1 VGVCVLQHYCSSNKV
16 FAFAGHMVTSESQL
30 NERKIQKKK
39 KKKKKKVTFQ
49 FKYASCCNQLSK
61 VYDKELVNVLH
72 ITSTCQPLYNA
83 EL

>member
-1 VGVCVLQHYCSSNKV
+1 MKGKYK
-16 FAFAGHMVTSESQL
+16 
-30 NERKIQKKK
+30 KKKK

>member
-1 VGVCVLQHYCSSNKV
+1 MGVCVLQHYCSSNKV

-30 NERKIQKKK
+30 NERKIQ
-39 KKKKKKVTFQ
+39 KKKKVTFQ